1 MSDKRKGPFH
11 PPGRGGGPHR
21 GPSGGGPPRGGGQQ
35 RGGPG
40 GSQRGG
46 GPPRGGPGGG
56 YQRGGGHTRV
66 GGQKPVIQLA
76 VMPNKRNG
84 ATPKPYIQRT
94 DKGIRFVAAK
104 LNKCK

>member
-21 GPSGGGPPRGGGQQ
+21 GPSGGGP
-35 RGGPG
+35 
-40 GSQRGG
+40 QRGG
-46 GPPRGGPGGG
+46 GPGGGP
-56 YQRGGGHTRV
+56 QRG

-76 VMPNKRNG
+76 VMPNKGNG

-94 DKGIRFVAAK
+94 DKGIRVVAAK
-104 LNKCK
+104 PPKCK